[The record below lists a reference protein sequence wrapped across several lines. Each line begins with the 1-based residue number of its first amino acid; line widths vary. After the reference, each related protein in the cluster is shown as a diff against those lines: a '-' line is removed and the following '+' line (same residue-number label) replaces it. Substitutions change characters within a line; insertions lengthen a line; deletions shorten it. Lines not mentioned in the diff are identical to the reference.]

1 MESIMFVL
9 IAYLNLFIWM
19 SLLFKGA
26 PKWRFLLFY
35 LGLMIAN
42 MFFVPYTFVFFAIA
56 YAAMCWFLYL
66 LVENIFLSILLQNF
80 FIECGRYFLFLSNR
94 YSKVFGILY

>member
-19 SLLFKGA
+19 SLLFKGTS
-26 PKWRFLLFY
+26 KWRFLLFY

-56 YAAMCWFLYL
+56 YVAMCWFLYL
-66 LVENIFLSILLQNF
+66 LVENDFYRSYYRIF
-80 FIECGRYFLFLSNR
+80 Y
-94 YSKVFGILY
+94 